1 MNLRASVNRGDPQ
14 KIVFTFQG
22 DFSRFHL
29 MKVKVLKTIESI
41 ESGAVAFDLSGVPY
55 LDSMGI
61 ATLMDIHKK
70 LKDRE
75 LRFEILFPSP
85 QIARI
90 LKLVKVDG
98 VLDIKE

>member
-1 MNLRASVNRGDPQ
+1 MSLRASVNKDNPQ

-29 MKVKVLKTIESI
+29 MKVKVFKTIELI
-41 ESGAVAFDLSGVPY
+41 TSGAVAFDLSGVPY
-55 LDSMGI
+55 MDSMGI
-61 ATLMDIHKK
+61 ATIMDIHKK
-70 LKDRE
+70 LSDRN
-75 LRFEILFPSP
+75 LNFEILSPSP

>member
-1 MNLRASVNRGDPQ
+1 MSLRASVNKDDPK

-55 LDSMGI
+55 MDSMGI
-61 ATLMDIHKK
+61 ATIMDIHKK
-70 LKDRE
+70 LNERS
-75 LRFEILFPSP
+75 LSFMILSPSP

-90 LKLVKVDG
+90 LKLVKVDD